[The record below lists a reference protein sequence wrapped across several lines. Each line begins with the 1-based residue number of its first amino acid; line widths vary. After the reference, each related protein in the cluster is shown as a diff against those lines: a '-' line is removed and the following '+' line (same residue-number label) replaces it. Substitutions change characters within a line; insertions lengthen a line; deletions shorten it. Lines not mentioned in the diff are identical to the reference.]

1 MIYFDNAATTG
12 KKPISSVNAVVDAM
26 KNYCANPGRSGHNL
40 SVETAVKIYETREA
54 LASFFG
60 CNEPQNVAFTLNCTH
75 AINCVIK
82 GLVDRN
88 EQVVVSSLEHNA
100 VMRPLYEVGA
110 KVDVVKVSLYDDEET
125 LNGFRNLVN
134 ENTRLVI
141 CTGASNVIGKK
152 LPIEKIGA
160 LCKEK
165 NVPFAVDGAQIAGT
179 SEIDM
184 QKQNID
190 FLCLA
195 PHKGLY
201 APTSTG
207 VLIARKPLKR
217 SLIEGGT
224 GSDSINLSHP
234 LALPESVEAGTVNVP
249 GIFGI
254 KGGLDF
260 VKMKGTSSIKR
271 YEDML
276 CDRLFRGLKENKNVM
291 LYCNYNSKLFSPVI
305 SFNFKDYGSEQTAA
319 KLNEK
324 GIAVR
329 AGLHC
334 APTAHRQ
341 IGTIERGTVRVCP
354 SVFNTKAEVDYLI
367 KVLKYI

>member
-12 KKPISSVNAVVDAM
+12 RKPISSINAAVEAM

-40 SVETAVKIYETREA
+40 SVETAVKIYEAREN

-60 CNEPQNVAFTLNCTH
+60 AEEPENVAFTLNCTH
-75 AINCVIK
+75 ALNCVIK
-82 GLVDRN
+82 GLVGRN
-88 EQVVVSSLEHNA
+88 EHVVISSLEHNA

-110 KVDVVKVSLYDDEET
+110 NVEMVRVSLFDDEET
-125 LNGFRNLVN
+125 VNSFRRAIG
-134 ENTRLVI
+134 ENTKLVI

-152 LPIEKIGA
+152 LPIEEIGA
-160 LCKEK
+160 ICKEK

-179 SEIDM
+179 SEINM
-184 QKQNID
+184 KKQNID
-190 FLCLA
+190 FLCIA

-201 APTSTG
+201 APTNTG
-207 VLIARKPLKR
+207 ILIARKPLKKT
-217 SLIEGGT
+217 LIQGGT
-224 GSDSINLSHP
+224 GSDSINLAHP
-234 LALPESVEAGTVNVP
+234 ITLPEAVEAGTVNVA

-260 VKMKGTSSIKR
+260 VKTKGITRIKR
-271 YEDML
+271 YEDAL
-276 CDRLFRGLKENKNVM
+276 CKRLFYGLKNNKNAV
-291 LYCNYNSKLFSPVI
+291 LYCEYNPKLFSPVI
-305 SFNFKDYGSEQTAA
+305 SFNFKDFGSEQTAA

-341 IGTIERGTVRVCP
+341 IGTLERGTVRVCP
-354 SVFNTKAEVDYLI
+354 SVFNREAEVDYLI
-367 KVLKYI
+367 KVLNYI

>member
-12 KKPISSVNAVVDAM
+12 KKPISSMNAVIDAM

-40 SVETAVKIYETREA
+40 SVETAVKIYEVREN

-60 CNEPQNVAFTLNCTH
+60 SEEAQNVAFTLNCTH
-75 AINCVIK
+75 ALNCVIK
-82 GLVDRN
+82 GLVGKN
-88 EQVVVSSLEHNA
+88 EHVVVSSLEHNA

-110 KVDVVKVSLYDDEET
+110 NVDVVKVSLFDDEET
-125 LNGFRNLVN
+125 VNGFRKAID
-134 ENTRLVI
+134 ENTKLVI

-160 LCKEK
+160 VCKEK

-184 QKQNID
+184 KKQDID
-190 FLCLA
+190 FLCIA

-207 VLIARKPLKR
+207 ILIARKPLKKT
-217 SLIEGGT
+217 LIEGGT
-224 GSDSINLSHP
+224 GSDSINLVHP
-234 LALPESVEAGTVNVP
+234 LTLPEAVEAGTVNVA

-260 VKMKGTSSIKR
+260 VKSKGVSRIKK
-271 YEDML
+271 YEDAL
-276 CDRLFRGLKENKNVM
+276 CSRLFYALKSNKNAVV
-291 LYCNYNSKLFSPVI
+291 YCDYNPKFFAPVI
-305 SFNFKDYGSEQTAA
+305 SFNIKDYGSEQTAA

-334 APTAHRQ
+334 APTAHHQ
-341 IGTIERGTVRVCP
+341 IGTLERGTVRVCP
-354 SVFNTKAEVDYLI
+354 SVFNTRAEIDYLVKI
-367 KVLKYI
+367 LKYI